1 MTIMKN
7 THLEHPE
14 DTILTGDL
22 SALDCL
28 SAGGHISAKIDGAPA
43 IVWGRNP
50 ATGKFFVGTKSVFNK
65 KKIKINES
73 HKDIDTNHSGNVAD
87 ILHKCFTYL
96 PRTDY
101 IIQGDYVGSGGDNA
115 FCPNTITYIF
125 PEIVTQEIIIA
136 PHTGYTAEKDLRDAV
151 AHPLITTPNGNKN
164 VLFVKPYVTLDKHL
178 DDVADYCKFAKQMAM
193 LVEFTDDRTATRI
206 KKHINT
212 CIKDAKGIEEN
223 EIAQK
228 FNVDINL
235 IRLWKLVESI
245 KLDMFAFIT
254 CDDSITCLIEG
265 EVTEHEGYVM
275 TNDYGMYKIV
285 NRDMFSF
292 YNFTL
297 AKNWS

>member
-1 MTIMKN
+1 MGTQSCYWN
-7 THLEHPE
+7 
-14 DTILTGDL
+14 
-22 SALDCL
+22 
-28 SAGGHISAKIDGAPA
+28 
-43 IVWGRNP
+43 
-50 ATGKFFVGTKSVFNK
+50 FFVGTKSVFNK

-73 HKDIDTNHSGNVAD
+73 HKDIDTNHSGDVAD

-164 VLFVKPYVTLDKHL
+164 VLFVKPYVTLSKHL
-178 DDVADYCKFAKQMAM
+178 DDVADYCKFAKQMATM
-193 LVEFTDDRTATRI
+193 VEFTDERTATKI
-206 KKHINT
+206 KKHINA
-212 CIKDAKGIEEN
+212 CIKDAKGIDED

-254 CDDSITCLIEG
+254 CDDSITCLIQG

>member
-1 MTIMKN
+1 MIKN
-7 THLEHPE
+7 THIEHPE

-22 SALDCL
+22 SVLDCL

-87 ILHKCFTYL
+87 ILHKCLAYL

-101 IIQGDYVGSGGDNA
+101 IIQGDFIGFGGDSDT

-125 PEIVTQEIIIA
+125 PEIITQKIIIA

-151 AHPLITTPNGNKN
+151 AHPLITTPNDNKN
-164 VLFVKPYVTLDKHL
+164 VLFVKPYVTLDKNL
-178 DDVADYCKFAKQMAM
+178 DDINQFCKFAKQMATM
-193 LVEFTDDRTATRI
+193 VEFTNEREAIKI
-206 KKHINT
+206 KKTINSY
-212 CIKDAKGIEEN
+212 IREGRDIDEDV
-223 EIAQK
+223 IAY
-228 FNVDINL
+228 NHDIDVNL

-245 KLDMFAFIT
+245 KLDMFSFINV
-254 CDDSITCLIEG
+254 DDDEIECYIQEEMCG
-265 EVTEHEGYVM
+265 HEGYVIS
-275 TNDYGMYKIV
+275 NKYGTYKLV
-285 NRDMFSF
+285 HRDMFSH
-292 YNFTL
+292 YNFIL
-297 AKNWS
+297 EKKW

>member
-1 MTIMKN
+1 MKN
-7 THLEHPE
+7 THIEHPE

-22 SALDCL
+22 SVLDCL

-87 ILHKCFTYL
+87 ILHKCLAYL

-101 IIQGDYVGSGGDNA
+101 IIQGDFIGSGGDDT

-125 PEIVTQEIIIA
+125 PEIVTQKIIIA

-151 AHPLITTPNGNKN
+151 AHPLITTPNDNKN
-164 VLFVKPYVTLDKHL
+164 VLFVKPYVTLDKNL
-178 DDVADYCKFAKQMAM
+178 DDINQFCKFAKQMATM
-193 LVEFTDDRTATRI
+193 VEFTNEREAIKI
-206 KKHINT
+206 KKTINSY
-212 CIKDAKGIEEN
+212 IREGRDIDEDV
-223 EIAQK
+223 IAY
-228 FNVDINL
+228 NHDIDVNL

-245 KLDMFAFIT
+245 KLDMFSFIDV
-254 CDDSITCLIEG
+254 DDDEIECYIQEEMCG
-265 EVTEHEGYVM
+265 HEGYVIS
-275 TNDYGMYKIV
+275 NKYGTYKLV
-285 NRDMFSF
+285 HRDMFSH

-297 AKNWS
+297 KKVWS